1 MSGTYSGAENDRWTF
16 TPVGTGTV
24 GTTPRLEVEVRD
36 EAGTL
41 ITTLDVGEGY
51 SPGTPIAVAEGVSVS
66 FSVGQ
71 LDAVAGDAF
80 AMEAI
85 ADSDTSDVL
94 VALGLNSFLDGTD
107 ASTIGIREA
116 IANDPRLFA
125 GSGSGEDG
133 DNGAILSM
141 LDVQTAEIEGLDGT
155 LSTFYGSLVG
165 GVGFEIAS
173 TSSALEVESFMLGSL
188 EQQREQV
195 SGVNV
200 DEELV
205 KMIEYEQTYQ
215 AAARFLQVVG
225 QLNDTV
231 MALV

>member
-1 MSGTYSGAENDRWTF
+1 
-16 TPVGTGTV
+16 VGTGTI

-36 EAGTL
+36 EAGAL
-41 ITTLDVGEGY
+41 VTTLDVGEGY
-51 SPGTPIAVAEGVSVS
+51 PPGTPLTVAEGISVS
-66 FSVGQ
+66 FSVGEVNG
-71 LDAVAGDAF
+71 AAGDAF
-80 AMEAI
+80 TLDTI

-94 VALGLNSFLDGTD
+94 VGLGLNSFFTGSD
-107 ASTIGIREA
+107 ASNINVNGDIVK
-116 IANDPRLFA
+116 DPRLFA
-125 GSGSGEDG
+125 GSSNGEDG
-133 DNGAILSM
+133 DNGAILEM
-141 LDVQTAEIEGLDGT
+141 LDVQSSEVEGLDGT
-155 LSTFYGSLVG
+155 LGTYFGALVG

-188 EQQREQV
+188 EEQREQV

-231 MALV
+231 LALV